1 MKLIFATIVS
11 LVIGA
16 AVAAVAATT
25 YTIWAFAD
33 AVTEGE

>member
-16 AVAAVAATT
+16 VVAVITT
-25 YTIWAFAD
+25 TAYTVWAFQD
-33 AVTEGE
+33 ALESD